1 MAPIAAPGPETNS
14 PAIMDEIRFKTAD
27 TAEEIEQIHRL
38 NHEVFAEEVGQHRQT
53 PERRLIDKFHQRN
66 RYFIATK
73 GSLVVGMISVHDGPD
88 FSVESR
94 LKDVSVLRAMRAPLE
109 VRLLAIRPEFRKPSI
124 LLGLLWQVWKYA
136 AEHQYSDLVISGIV
150 ERVRMYQKLGFAAL
164 GEAVPCGKASF
175 VPMRLRV
182 VPPPLQVAAWVRL
195 CRLRFGPAAGAHGG
209 PRRESPGT
217 DSQDPASTL
226 NHKPARVSSAM

>member
-1 MAPIAAPGPETNS
+1 MVPVVAPGPETNS
-14 PAIMDEIRFKTAD
+14 PGILDEIRFKTAE
-27 TAEEIEQIHRL
+27 TAEEFDQIHRL
-38 NHEVFAEEVGQHRQT
+38 NHEVFAEEIGQHQQT
-53 PERRLIDKFHQRN
+53 PERRLIDKFHRQN

-73 GSLVVGMISVHDGPD
+73 GGLLVGMISVHDGPD

-94 LKDVSVLRAMRAPLE
+94 LGDASALRAMQAPLE
-109 VRLLAIRPEFRKPSI
+109 VRLLAVRPEFRKPSI

-136 AEHQYSDLVISGIV
+136 VEHRYSDLVISGIV

-164 GEAVPCGKASF
+164 GQAVQCGKASF

-195 CRLRFGPAAGAHGG
+195 CQLRFGPAGGAHGE
-209 PRRESPGT
+209 P
-217 DSQDPASTL
+217 
-226 NHKPARVSSAM
+226 